1 MNQNQHIRE
10 TINRFGSSFYF
21 YDLDG
26 FEARLKEIK
35 AILHPEVKVWY
46 ACKSNPLSEILKVL
60 KANGIGLDVASLGEL
75 KQAQGVG
82 HKGENL
88 IATGPA
94 KSKNYLAG
102 LLQAEVKCIVAES
115 FNQLK
120 DLNDLCAKLGIQ
132 QDVLLRVQL
141 EFQGDKSVLGGSAI
155 TPFGL
160 GLEDWRAIDL
170 AAFKHLNVKGLHC
183 FQWSNILDIKKL
195 EAYWTQTIESCQ
207 RFALEKNIRMD
218 ILDLGGG
225 LGISYSDDRELT
237 FAEAQ
242 DLLLKLKAKYEL
254 KEVWLELGRALIGN
268 FASYL
273 TRVVD
278 VKTVRGKNILV
289 TEGGINHMA
298 RPALVG
304 ESFPCEAF
312 MVSGTE
318 TKRFAIHGPLCT
330 ALDSLGEFD
339 LPAELKVGDWVKFNR
354 AGAYGLTESM
364 PYFLCHNL
372 VGEAAIYQNELL
384 ILRAPKSNLEWM
396 V

>member
-1 MNQNQHIRE
+1 MNLNQHIRE
-10 TINRFGSSFYF
+10 IINRFGSSFYF

-26 FEARLKEIK
+26 FEKHIREIK
-35 AILHPEVKVWY
+35 EILHPEIKVWY

-60 KANGIGLDVASLGEL
+60 KASGFGLDVASLGEL

-82 HKGENL
+82 LKGKDM

-94 KSKNYLAG
+94 KSRNYLAS
-102 LLQAEVKCIVAES
+102 LLQAEVSCIVAES

-120 DLNDLCAKLGIQ
+120 DLNELCGKLGIR

-141 EFQGDKSVLGGSAI
+141 EWEGDKGILGGSAI

-160 GLEDWRAIDL
+160 GLDDWKQIDL
-170 AAFKHLNVKGLHC
+170 KNFKNVNIKGLHC
-183 FQWSNILDIKKL
+183 FQWGNILEIDKL
-195 EAYWTQTIESCQ
+195 EKIWAHTIEACQ
-207 RFALEKNIRMD
+207 KFALDTGIELKV
-218 ILDLGGG
+218 LDLGGG
-225 LGISYSDDRELT
+225 LGLSYKDERELS
-237 FAEAQ
+237 FKAVHE
-242 DLLLKLKAKYEL
+242 LLLKLKSEYEL
-254 KEVWLELGRALIGN
+254 QEVWLELGRAMIGK

-273 TRVVD
+273 TRIVD
-278 VKTVRGKNILV
+278 IKTVRGKNIIV

-312 MVSGTE
+312 MVEGT
-318 TKRFAIHGPLCT
+318 TLKRFAIHGPLCT
-330 ALDSLGEFD
+330 ALDALGEFD
-339 LPAELKVGDWVKFNR
+339 LPDNLKIGDWLMFKR

-372 VGEAAIYQNELL
+372 VGEASVYKQELMV
-384 ILRAPKSNLEWM
+384 LRAPKSNLEWM